1 MAAFMPKSL
10 RPAAVCRQ
18 QGPGAHPTPVSVSTA
33 AQHRLRL
40 APLLMPLAAVLLA
53 GCATPVPPGKD
64 GWQQQTLPGKT
75 PTTYRWTSKEGRP
88 ALQADS
94 NRSASLWRRRL
105 DPGEPAPAEVTFSW
119 WVQDLIPQASVAEAH
134 LEDSPARVVFG
145 FDGDR
150 QRLSA
155 RNRSLFDL
163 AETLSGEAPP
173 FATLMYVWDP
183 ALPVGTVVVNPRTDR
198 IRKIVVDSGPQ
209 HLRTWRDHQR
219 NLAEDF
225 RRAFNEDPGPLISVA
240 VMSDSDNTRSR
251 ALTWF
256 GPVRWAPPH

>member
-1 MAAFMPKSL
+1 MTPNSD
-10 RPAAVCRQ
+10 RPAAPPTARATRAVAL
-18 QGPGAHPTPVSVSTA
+18 GLAVGAALCVS
-33 AQHRLRL
+33 
-40 APLLMPLAAVLLA
+40 LLA
-53 GCATPVPPGKD
+53 GCATTPPLAAD
-64 GWQQQTLPGKT
+64 GWQQQTLPGKPNT
-75 PTTYRWTSKEGRP
+75 HYRWTQKEGRT

-94 NRSASLWRRRL
+94 QQSASLWRKRL
-105 DPGEPAPAEVTFSW
+105 DPAEPAPQQVRFSW
-119 WVQDLIPQASVAEAH
+119 WVQDLIPQASVAQAH

-155 RNRSLFDL
+155 RNRNLFDL
-163 AETLSGEAPP
+163 AETLTGEAPP

-209 HLRTWRDHQR
+209 HLRSWRDHQR

-225 RRAFNEDPGPLISVA
+225 RRAFNEEPGPLVSVA
-240 VMSDSDNTRSR
+240 VMSDSDNTKSQARS
-251 ALTWF
+251 WF
-256 GPVRWAPPH
+256 GPVQWGVAKP

>member
-1 MAAFMPKSL
+1 MIPNSD
-10 RPAAVCRQ
+10 RPAA
-18 QGPGAHPTPVSVSTA
+18 PPTARATRAVALDLALGLTVSAALCVS
-33 AQHRLRL
+33 
-40 APLLMPLAAVLLA
+40 LLA
-53 GCATPVPPGKD
+53 GCATTPKLAAD
-64 GWQQQTLPGKT
+64 GWQQQTLPGKPNT
-75 PTTYRWTSKEGRP
+75 HYRWTQKEGRT

-94 NRSASLWRRRL
+94 QQSASLWRKRL
-105 DPGEPAPAEVTFSW
+105 DPAEPAPQQVRFSW
-119 WVQDLIPQASVAEAH
+119 WVQDLIPQASVAQAH

-155 RNRSLFDL
+155 RNRNLFDL
-163 AETLSGEAPP
+163 AETLTGEAPP

-209 HLRTWRDHQR
+209 HLRSWRDHQR

-225 RRAFNEDPGPLISVA
+225 RRAFNEEPGALVSVA
-240 VMSDSDNTRSR
+240 VMSDSDNTKSQARS
-251 ALTWF
+251 WF
-256 GPVRWAPPH
+256 GPVQWGVAKP

>member
-1 MAAFMPKSL
+1 MIPNSD
-10 RPAAVCRQ
+10 
-18 QGPGAHPTPVSVSTA
+18 
-33 AQHRLRL
+33 RL
-40 APLLMPLAAVLLA
+40 AAPPTASATRAVALGLAVGAALCVSLLA
-53 GCATPVPPGKD
+53 GCATTPPLAAD
-64 GWQQQTLPGKT
+64 GWQQQTLPGKPNT
-75 PTTYRWTSKEGRP
+75 HYRWTQKEGRT

-94 NRSASLWRRRL
+94 QQSASLWRKRL
-105 DPGEPAPAEVTFSW
+105 DPAEPAPQQVRFSW
-119 WVQDLIPQASVAEAH
+119 WVQDLIPQASVAQAH

-155 RNRSLFDL
+155 RNRNLFDL
-163 AETLSGEAPP
+163 AETLTGEAPP

-209 HLRTWRDHQR
+209 HLRSWRDHQR

-225 RRAFNEDPGPLISVA
+225 RRAFNEEPGALVSVA
-240 VMSDSDNTRSR
+240 VMSDSDNTKSQARS
-251 ALTWF
+251 WF
-256 GPVRWAPPH
+256 GPVQWGVAKP

>member
-1 MAAFMPKSL
+1 MIPNSD
-10 RPAAVCRQ
+10 RPAAPPTASATRAVAL
-18 QGPGAHPTPVSVSTA
+18 GLAVGAALCVS
-33 AQHRLRL
+33 
-40 APLLMPLAAVLLA
+40 LLA
-53 GCATPVPPGKD
+53 GCATTPPLAAD
-64 GWQQQTLPGKT
+64 GWQQQTLPGKPNT
-75 PTTYRWTSKEGRP
+75 HYRWTQKEGRT

-94 NRSASLWRRRL
+94 QQSASLWRKRL
-105 DPGEPAPAEVTFSW
+105 DPAEPAPQQVRFSW
-119 WVQDLIPQASVAEAH
+119 WVQDLIPQASVAQAH

-155 RNRSLFDL
+155 RNRNLFDL
-163 AETLSGEAPP
+163 AETLTGEAPP

-209 HLRTWRDHQR
+209 HLRSWRDHQR

-225 RRAFNEDPGPLISVA
+225 RRAFNEEPGALVSVA
-240 VMSDSDNTRSR
+240 VMSDSDNTKSQARS
-251 ALTWF
+251 WF
-256 GPVRWAPPH
+256 GPVQWGVAKP

>member
-1 MAAFMPKSL
+1 MRLKMPC
-10 RPAAVCRQ
+10 ADT
-18 QGPGAHPTPVSVSTA
+18 AHARGSALVATVLVA
-33 AQHRLRL
+33 
-40 APLLMPLAAVLLA
+40 LLS
-53 GCATPVPPGKD
+53 GCATAPPPAAD
-64 GWQQQTLPGKT
+64 GWRQQTLPGKQLT
-75 PTTYRWTSKEGRP
+75 HYRWTHKEGRT

-94 NRSASLWRRRL
+94 QQSASLWRKRL
-105 DPGEPAPAEVTFSW
+105 NPAQDVPQQVRFSW
-119 WVQDLIPQASVAEAH
+119 WVQDLIPHASVAEAH

-163 AETLSGEAPP
+163 AETLTGEAPP

-183 ALPVGTVVVNPRTDR
+183 LLPVGTVVVNPRTDR

-209 HLRTWRDHQR
+209 HLRSWRDHQR

-225 RRAFNEDPGPLISVA
+225 RRAFHEEPGPLVSVA
-240 VMSDSDNTRSR
+240 VMSDSDNTKSR
-251 ALTWF
+251 TMTWF
-256 GPVRWAPPH
+256 GPVQWGPPH